1 VLDKAAVAASST
13 AALLEQL
20 ECSELGL
27 SADEVTQRR
36 TQYGVNALTRERT
49 TAVRVLIRQFQSA
62 LIYFL
67 VVAAVLAFATNDP
80 SDGVIITS
88 ILVINAALGFL
99 QEYRSERAVEKLAL
113 LISDKVLVKRDRSS
127 VFVEVSDLV
136 PGDIVVL
143 KEGDV
148 VPADIRLL
156 VADGVQVDESQLT
169 GESVPVPKRVR
180 VDRQADAATDA
191 DTSLLFTG
199 STVDKGTL
207 TGVVYAIANQTELG
221 KIASLSTSIRKVTQY
236 QTSLRAFS
244 TLLIKVVGGSLVV
257 TLAIKIILEGG
268 TNRIPELLVFVIAL
282 AVAVVP
288 EALPVIATL
297 TLSRGALTLA
307 REKVIVKR
315 LSSLE
320 DLGNVTLLCTD
331 KTGTLTE
338 GRLTIQSLVS
348 VDARLLQTLAY
359 AAIDRQGTGTQT
371 SFDAAFDGYVAQ
383 DIKREAHSYVVAGE
397 VPFDPAD
404 RRRRVVLANS
414 STGVRSV
421 VVIGSAET
429 LLEITDCPAKRQYL
443 DQIATE
449 GEQGMRHLA
458 LAYRQLTPNEPGDIT
473 SLEKDLT
480 FLGFVTMSDPL
491 RAGIR
496 ETIAAARQLGVAIKV
511 LTGDSTEVAAYVARE
526 VGLVAQGGKVFSGVE
541 LSELAAADFNRVVTE
556 INVFARVS
564 PEQKYA
570 IIAALKTHDVVGY
583 QGDGINDA
591 PSLKLADVGIAVD
604 SATEVAKAN
613 ADIVLLEK
621 DLRVIVNA
629 IRYGRITFANINKYI
644 KYTMVGNFG
653 NFFALAVLYLLAT
666 DLPLLPKQI
675 LLVSLLTDLPLV
687 AISSDT
693 VASAD
698 LGQPNRY
705 DPRALL
711 SISLVLGSLTALVEL
726 AFFLTL
732 RGKSASV
739 SEANLY
745 LFLSVTQLIVIL
757 SIRNRDHFWKTVRPS
772 RPLLGAMALTA
783 VITLAVPFTPPVAR
797 FFSFDAP
804 SWVDVGLVL
813 VAAAGYVLVL
823 DTLKVWYYRWNSRR
837 GLHTGAGH
845 WPPWRRGHTQAS
857 TGAPRP

>member
-1 VLDKAAVAASST
+1 MLDKAAVAATST
-13 AALLEQL
+13 AALLEHL
-20 ECSELGL
+20 EWSELGL
-27 SADEVTQRR
+27 NAEEVARRR

-49 TAVRVLIRQFQSA
+49 TALRVLIRQFQSA

-67 VVAAVLAFATNDP
+67 VVAAVLAFVTKDP

-88 ILVINAALGFL
+88 ILLINATLSFF

-113 LISDKVLVKRDRSS
+113 LISDKVLAKRNRSS
-127 VFVEVSDLV
+127 VFVEVADLV
-136 PGDIVVL
+136 PGDILVL

-156 VADGVQVDESQLT
+156 AADGVQVDESQLT

-180 VDRQADAATDA
+180 VDRQAEAATDA
-191 DTSLLFTG
+191 YTSLLFTG

-221 KIASLSTSIRKVTQY
+221 KIASLSTSIRKVTRY

-244 TLLIKVVGGSLVV
+244 TLLIKVVGGALAV

-338 GRLTIQSLVS
+338 GRLTIQGLVS
-348 VDARLLQTLAY
+348 ADARLLQTLAY

-371 SFDAAFDGYVAQ
+371 SFDASFDGYVAE

-414 STGVRSV
+414 STGVRSL

-458 LAYRQLTPNEPGDIT
+458 LAYRQLTPNESGDIT

-511 LTGDSTEVAAYVARE
+511 LTGDSTEVA
-526 VGLVAQGGKVFSGVE
+526 
-541 LSELAAADFNRVVTE
+541 
-556 INVFARVS
+556 
-564 PEQKYA
+564 
-570 IIAALKTHDVVGY
+570 
-583 QGDGINDA
+583 
-591 PSLKLADVGIAVD
+591 
-604 SATEVAKAN
+604 
-613 ADIVLLEK
+613 
-621 DLRVIVNA
+621 
-629 IRYGRITFANINKYI
+629 
-644 KYTMVGNFG
+644 
-653 NFFALAVLYLLAT
+653 
-666 DLPLLPKQI
+666 
-675 LLVSLLTDLPLV
+675 
-687 AISSDT
+687 
-693 VASAD
+693 
-698 LGQPNRY
+698 
-705 DPRALL
+705 
-711 SISLVLGSLTALVEL
+711 LTALVEL

-772 RPLLGAMALTA
+772 RALLGAMAMTA